1 LVPNNK
7 TSDGLTAGSFVIF
20 ITTRSPPVGM
30 FSARSSG
37 IREAMMLLQWIPR
50 RRVAAVSLALIAGLM
65 VLGCRAEGREQAAAS
80 GDVVIERI
88 SDPLRIIDIE
98 IGRAIGP
105 DNRVTEPTEDF
116 RPDDTIYA
124 SVVMLGTT
132 ESATLKAKWMQASGT
147 LLDETV
153 RTISPTGETVAEFHL
168 VQPRG
173 WEKGRYR
180 VEILLDGVSVGE
192 EEFRVS

>member
-1 LVPNNK
+1 MLVQ
-7 TSDGLTAGSFVIF
+7 GLQ
-20 ITTRSPPVGM
+20 
-30 FSARSSG
+30 
-37 IREAMMLLQWIPR
+37 L
-50 RRVAAVSLALIAGLM
+50 RRVVSVGAALGAVLILA
-65 VLGCRAEGREQAAAS
+65 GCPAEGREQPAAT
-80 GDVVIERI
+80 GDVVIERV

-124 SVVMLGTT
+124 SVVMLGTA
-132 ESATLKAKWMQASGT
+132 ESATLKAKWIEASGT
-147 LLDETV
+147 LLDQTV
-153 RTISPTGETVAEFHL
+153 RTVSPSGETVAEFHL

-180 VEILLDGVSVGE
+180 VEILLDGVEVGE

>member
-1 LVPNNK
+1 
-7 TSDGLTAGSFVIF
+7 
-20 ITTRSPPVGM
+20 
-30 FSARSSG
+30 
-37 IREAMMLLQWIPR
+37 MLLQCIQW
-50 RRVAAVSLALIAGLM
+50 RRVATASVALVAGLTT
-65 VLGCRAEGREQAAAS
+65 LGCRAEGREQTAAS
-80 GDVVIERI
+80 GDVVIERV

-124 SVVMLGTT
+124 SVVMLGTAQ
-132 ESATLKAKWMQASGT
+132 SATLKAKWMQVSGT
-147 LLDETV
+147 LLDQTV
-153 RTISPTGETVAEFHL
+153 RTVSPSGETVAEFHL

-180 VEILLDGVSVGE
+180 VEIMLDGVTVGE

>member
-1 LVPNNK
+1 MSLQ
-7 TSDGLTAGSFVIF
+7 
-20 ITTRSPPVGM
+20 
-30 FSARSSG
+30 SS
-37 IREAMMLLQWIPR
+37 R
-50 RRVAAVSLALIAGLM
+50 RRSVVALSVVLMAGM
-65 VLGCRAEGREQAAAS
+65 TGLGCRAEGREQAAT
-80 GDVVIERI
+80 GDVVIERV

-105 DNRVTEPTEDF
+105 DNRVTEPTQEF

-124 SVVMLGTT
+124 SVVMLGAA
-132 ESATLKAKWMQASGT
+132 ESATLKAKWMQVSGT

-153 RTISPTGETVAEFHL
+153 RTISPTGQTVTEFHL

-173 WEKGRYR
+173 WAKGRYR
-180 VEILLDGVSVGE
+180 VEILLDGATVGE

>member
-1 LVPNNK
+1 MLV
-7 TSDGLTAGSFVIF
+7 
-20 ITTRSPPVGM
+20 
-30 FSARSSG
+30 
-37 IREAMMLLQWIPR
+37 QWIR
-50 RRVAAVSLALIAGLM
+50 LRRVAMVSAALMAGLTG
-65 VLGCRAEGREQAAAS
+65 LGCRAEGREQAAS
-80 GDVVIERI
+80 GDVVIERV

-180 VEILLDGVSVGE
+180 VEILLDGVAVGE
-192 EEFRVS
+192 QEFQVS

>member
-1 LVPNNK
+1 MLV
-7 TSDGLTAGSFVIF
+7 
-20 ITTRSPPVGM
+20 
-30 FSARSSG
+30 
-37 IREAMMLLQWIPR
+37 QWIQW
-50 RRVAAVSLALIAGLM
+50 RRVAAGSVALMAGLTA
-65 VLGCRAEGREQAAAS
+65 LGCRAEGREQTAAS
-80 GDVVIERI
+80 GDVVIERV

-124 SVVMLGTT
+124 SVVMLGTA

-147 LLDETV
+147 LLDQTV
-153 RTISPTGETVAEFHL
+153 RTVSPSGETVAEFHL
-168 VQPRG
+168 VRPRG

-180 VEILLDGVSVGE
+180 VEIMLDGVTVGE

>member
-1 LVPNNK
+1 M
-7 TSDGLTAGSFVIF
+7 STA
-20 ITTRSPPVGM
+20 
-30 FSARSSG
+30 
-37 IREAMMLLQWIPR
+37 LL
-50 RRVAAVSLALIAGLM
+50 AGFTA
-65 VLGCRAEGREQAAAS
+65 LGCNAEGREQQTAVT
-80 GDVVIERI
+80 GDVVIERV

-105 DNRVTEPTEDF
+105 DNRVTEPTADF

-124 SVVMLGTT
+124 SVVMLGTA
-132 ESATLKAKWMQASGT
+132 ESATLKAKWTEASGT

-153 RTISPTGETVAEFHL
+153 RTVSPSGETVAEFHL

-173 WEKGRYR
+173 WGKGRYR
-180 VEILLDGVSVGE
+180 VEILLDGVEVGE

>member
-1 LVPNNK
+1 
-7 TSDGLTAGSFVIF
+7 
-20 ITTRSPPVGM
+20 M
-30 FSARSSG
+30 YSAPSSG
-37 IREAMMLLQWIPR
+37 IREEMMLVRWIQR
-50 RRVAAVSLALIAGLM
+50 RRLAAVSVALVAGFTG
-65 VLGCRAEGREQAAAS
+65 LGCTAEGREQTAAAT
-80 GDVVIERI
+80 GDVVIERV

-105 DNRVTEPTEDF
+105 DNRVIEPTEEF

-132 ESATLKAKWMQASGT
+132 ESATLKAKWMEESGT

-153 RTISPTGETVAEFHL
+153 RTVSPSGETVAEFHM
-168 VQPRG
+168 VRPRG

-180 VEILLDGVSVGE
+180 VEILLDGVEVGA